1 MNQKFHFV
9 ARIVLGLVFLI
20 FGLNGFFNFFPMPP
34 MPERAAAFGMALM
47 QSGYFLPMLKSIEVL
62 SGALLV
68 LGLYA
73 PLGVVMLF
81 PIVINIFLFHFFLAP
96 EGLPMAIGILA
107 VELYLI
113 YSYREA
119 FKGILEAKSDR

>member
-9 ARIVLGLVFLI
+9 ARVLLGLVFLV
-20 FGLNGFFNFFPMPP
+20 FGLNGFFNFLPISP
-34 MPERAAAFGMALM
+34 MPERAASFEIALM

-73 PLGVVMLF
+73 PLCIVMLF
-81 PIVINIFLFHFFLAP
+81 PIVINIFLFHFFMAP
-96 EGLPMAIGILA
+96 EGLPMAIGILV

>member
-9 ARIVLGLVFLI
+9 ARLLLGLIFLV
-20 FGLNGFFNFFPMPP
+20 FGLNGFFNFLPMPP

-62 SGALLV
+62 SGALLI

-73 PLGVVMLF
+73 PLGIVMLF

-113 YSYREA
+113 YAYREA